1 MFFQDV
7 LLYLLQRFFI
17 VSLTLSLLLMSDN
30 LEVKKYPA
38 IDPTAI
44 IKLEIGGDYYIDLK
58 SIFSNFL
65 SEGESKESIGV
76 ILKNLSEKKITSLK
90 EHRLYLFYVLLI
102 GLENAAKE
110 QGVITLRSVDEVMPK
125 DLED

>member
-1 MFFQDV
+1 
-7 LLYLLQRFFI
+7 
-17 VSLTLSLLLMSDN
+17 MSDN

-110 QGVITLRSVDEVMPK
+110 QGVITQRSVDEVMPK

>member
-110 QGVITLRSVDEVMPK
+110 QGVITQRSVDEVMPK